1 MNRIAIIGAKGAV
14 GQEILSL
21 LQKKKFPISS
31 LTLFGRKED
40 YLSYGEDVF
49 PIVPLA
55 PENIDSYDLA
65 FFCAGATVSKNFVPE
80 FRKKTDLIIDLSSHF
95 RMERDVPLIVPEVN
109 IQEAYNHSGLIASP
123 NCIAIIASV
132 ALNPFHRQYELKRA
146 VITTYQAASGAGYKA
161 MEALIQETN
170 DYLLHKKRASSFFP
184 VPYAFNLFLHNS
196 PLDSFG
202 FNGEERKVQE
212 EIQKILSIPNCSIS
226 PTCVRVP
233 TLRAHSISINAE
245 FINDIQSNNIMD
257 FIENAPGIR
266 YCKDI
271 TPQTANGQEDVFCG
285 RLRRDPSI
293 NGIDM
298 WIIGDQLLK
307 GAALNAYQIAE
318 HVTSKSRLGAKP
330 CSLQKN

>member
-1 MNRIAIIGAKGAV
+1 MTRIAIVGARGVV

-31 LTLFGRKED
+31 LTLFGRQKD
-40 YLSYGEDVF
+40 YLSFGEEVF
-49 PIVPLA
+49 SVIPLTT
-55 PENIDSYDLA
+55 ENIGSYDLT
-65 FFCAGATVSKNFVPE
+65 FFCAGATASRNFVPE

-95 RMERDVPLIVPEVN
+95 RMKRDVPLIVPEVN
-109 IQEAYNHSGLIASP
+109 IQEAYNHSGLISSP
-123 NCIAIIASV
+123 NCVATIASV
-132 ALNPFHRQYELKRA
+132 ALHPLNREYQLKRA

-170 DYLLHKKRASSFFP
+170 DYLLDKKSAPSFFP

-196 PLDSFG
+196 PVDSFG
-202 FNGEERKVQE
+202 FNAEERKIQE
-212 EIQKILSIPNCSIS
+212 EMQKILSIPNCAIS

-233 TLRAHSISINAE
+233 TLRAHSMSINAE
-245 FINDIQSNNIMD
+245 FKNDVTSGNLVELIQ
-257 FIENAPGIR
+257 NARGIR
-266 YCKDI
+266 YLTDI
-271 TPQTANGQEDVFCG
+271 TPQSANGQEEVFCG

-298 WIIGDQLLK
+298 WVIGDQLLK

-318 HVTSKSRLGAKP
+318 YVTSKSPLKA
-330 CSLQKN
+330 